1 VRGLSG
7 GGTPGRASF
16 VARVVGVAG
25 AVVVTL
31 LASIAGPAAAGVTD
45 GSNEDDTVSAD
56 VEVTLPGG
64 PGSGGGDGPVCHYEP
79 PKYTTQDEQHNDI
92 RPDEVT
98 GPGVFGWLI
107 CDDGTS
113 EFIFFP
119 DAQPID
125 PVVLARSVQLSPP
138 PPDLRTNPDADAR
151 SLVGLETWF
160 WAAGAGAPLSRS
172 ASVGPVT
179 VEVYATPRSLVVDP
193 GDGTGT
199 FVCTDLGTAYDM
211 DRSASAQ
218 TTSCG
223 HTYSRPGSYTAT
235 ATLVYDVGFTSNV
248 GEGGGLGTIE
258 PSATASVTV
267 VESQAVV
274 VGS

>member
-1 VRGLSG
+1 MR
-7 GGTPGRASF
+7 
-16 VARVVGVAG
+16 RVTAI
-25 AVVVTL
+25 VVTVVAL
-31 LASIAGPAAAGVTD
+31 LALVGTSHAQEDDDTFVGGNNDGDDVTGDVQVTIPGED
-45 GSNEDDTVSAD
+45 GSD
-56 VEVTLPGG
+56 
-64 PGSGGGDGPVCHYEP
+64 GSGGGGPVCHYEP
-79 PKYTTQDEQHNDI
+79 PKYTTQEEQANEI

-113 EFIFFP
+113 QFIFFP

-138 PPDLRTNPDADAR
+138 PPDLHTNPETDAR

-199 FVCTDLGTAYDM
+199 FVCTDFGTAYDM
-211 DRSASAQ
+211 DRPASAQ

-223 HTYSRPGSYTAT
+223 HTYARPGNYTAS
-235 ATLVYDVGFTSNV
+235 ATLIYDVGFTSNV
-248 GEGGGLGTIE
+248 GGGGGLGTIE